1 MQIGSMV
8 DFYDIP
14 PGHVFEIDNCGLD
27 NSSWQF
33 IKLKEQQKY
42 VNANTWM
49 LCSSWLGRGPDK
61 EWRRECR
68 YLGTLNQYLTAK
80 MEREGEMLRGEL

>member
-14 PGHVFEIDNCGLD
+14 PGHVFEIDRVGLD
-27 NSSWQF
+27 DSPSQF
-33 IKLKEQQKY
+33 IKLREQKY

-61 EWRRECR
+61 EYRRECR
-68 YLGTLNQYLTAK
+68 YLGTLSHYMFAK
-80 MEREGEMLRGEL
+80 QFGKD